1 MSVQK
6 HFIPIRAAS
15 LESIISRPV
24 RLYSPVRIGTD
35 VGSRIDQDQVC
46 GLSWFRGRRLLFSTW
61 TDDEGELRKTNVN
74 FMRELRGSSTRR
86 VSARRFHAFSAFQP
100 RFLTFFLPPPP
111 FVLLLMDRRLELLP
125 PRPPP
130 LLPIHLPQHSPLQH
144 AEKHVC
150 SHKTLLLHTKSNCC
164 K

>member
-1 MSVQK
+1 
-6 HFIPIRAAS
+6 
-15 LESIISRPV
+15 
-24 RLYSPVRIGTD
+24 
-35 VGSRIDQDQVC
+35 
-46 GLSWFRGRRLLFSTW
+46 
-61 TDDEGELRKTNVN
+61 
-74 FMRELRGSSTRR
+74 MRELRSTSTRC

-130 LLPIHLPQHSPLQH
+130 LLPIHLPQHSPLRH

-150 SHKTLLLHTKSNCC
+150 SHKTFFYALNRTVENERKTQSDPLCSVHEQRPNVPPNCPRGKSSPTCGTNPHPVPRPHSLRG
-164 K
+164 KTVEIEENSTRRKT